1 MNMNDMENR
10 FERIETTDYIL
21 VVSNGKI
28 VYPEPYFV
36 SNSLGDRIE
45 IAETKPSG
53 VVKKIIGYEPKN
65 NAPELDLP
73 LLPNLSVEDHVE
85 KLAKE
90 EFKGFEDQYDKWR
103 FGINGFIKGH
113 KAATKVYSE
122 EDLMKVAQAAFTVK
136 SNNETIIEDF
146 DKWFEKRIQSL
157 KRPKTPKW
165 FVAEMEMV
173 IYPANMP
180 KEGEDRP
187 VYRLK
192 TTTNSEGKKV
202 LVGTYE

>member
-65 NAPELDLP
+65 NALELDIP
-73 LLPNLSVEDHVE
+73 LLPELSVEDDVE

-122 EDLMKVAQAAFTVK
+122 EDLMKA
-136 SNNETIIEDF
+136 IEMAREEFNSGIKKYLKQDI
-146 DKWFEKRIQSL
+146 IQSL
-157 KRPKTPKW
+157 KQSKIPKW